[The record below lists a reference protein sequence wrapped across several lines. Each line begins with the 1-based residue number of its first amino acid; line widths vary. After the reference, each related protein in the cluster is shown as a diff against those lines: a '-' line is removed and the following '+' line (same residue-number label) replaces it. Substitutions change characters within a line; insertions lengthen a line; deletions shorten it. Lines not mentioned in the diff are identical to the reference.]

1 MIQNLILIQII
12 CVLLV
17 DVTGVI
23 DDMLT
28 PIVRWLSG
36 TKIGTIGKPFSCSL
50 CMTFWTGLIFLLVTG
65 NFTLVNFTLV
75 ILLAC
80 LTPVTLLVYHL
91 VVDLF
96 TRMVESIYNYFQL

>member
-1 MIQNLILIQII
+1 MIHLILIQII

-23 DDMLT
+23 EDMLT

-50 CMTFWTGLIFLLVTG
+50 CCTFWTGLIYLLCTG
-65 NFTLVNFTLV
+65 NFTIVNFTVLL
-75 ILLAC
+75 LLAC
-80 LTPVTLLVYHL
+80 LTPVTLMVYHL
-91 VVDLF
+91 AVDLF

>member
-17 DVTGVI
+17 DVTGAVEDLI
-23 DDMLT
+23 T
-28 PIVRWLSG
+28 PIVRWLTGSRVG
-36 TKIGTIGKPFSCSL
+36 TVGKPWSCSL
-50 CMTFWTGLIFLLVTG
+50 CCTTWTGLIYLLATG
-65 NFTLVNFTLV
+65 NFTLVNFTVLL
-75 ILLAC
+75 LLAC
-80 LTPVTLLVYHL
+80 LTPVTLTLYHL

>member
-23 DDMLT
+23 EDMLT

-36 TKIGTIGKPFSCSL
+36 AKIGTIGKPFSCSL
-50 CMTFWTGLIFLLVTG
+50 CMTFWTGLIFLLATG

-80 LTPVTLLVYHL
+80 LTPVTLTLYHL

>member
-23 DDMLT
+23 EDMLT

-50 CMTFWTGLIFLLVTG
+50 CMTFWTGLIFLLATG

-75 ILLAC
+75 ILFAC
-80 LTPVTLLVYHL
+80 LTPVTLTLYHL